1 MRDALEV
8 LRLIRAWKNM
18 LAPIN
23 KIPPEI
29 LTLVPDFL
37 DTEDRDERIIALT
50 HVCRTWREAFVS
62 RSSLWTNF
70 DCLDG
75 EKTRVYLERSGSS
88 PINLSLDLNKGISLC
103 DPLFQ
108 IIPHATGRL
117 ASLLIEGMPE
127 KIPAVTPHLS
137 RPAPLLRCLS
147 ICSDRGCAPER
158 CPILAST
165 LFNGDLSSLRTLH
178 LELVRTEFPWRNMV
192 NLTSFTLSHIPPG
205 TAFAGQL
212 LDFLESA
219 PYLEQVELCFAT
231 PVAGAQDGR
240 LVSLACLKSM
250 DINGDAPCPA
260 LLDHLLIPAG
270 AKLEITADL
279 FISPARVHLPKSLD
293 NLKNFSDFTTIQ
305 LRPGKYCPRMEFSGP
320 NGQVNVSLRT
330 SRYDSTSLTLESL
343 AEFDTSKIEWLKID
357 HGHLLSGEL
366 LYRTL
371 LPMKDLRALTLF
383 SCSNPHIFIHALQP
397 GTRSSEVVVCPKL
410 EEITLVLQF
419 ERMFDI
425 TSVIE
430 MAAARAS
437 GGRKLRI
444 IRIIDGREG
453 AEGADLDVSELRK
466 HAWNVEYGPEA

>member
-1 MRDALEV
+1 
-8 LRLIRAWKNM
+8 M

-37 DTEDRDERIIALT
+37 ETKDRDERIIALT
-50 HVCRTWREAFVS
+50 HVCRTWREAFIS
-62 RSSLWTNF
+62 RSSLWTDF
-70 DCLDG
+70 DRLDG
-75 EKTRVYLERSGSS
+75 EKARVYLERSGSS

-117 ASLLIEGMPE
+117 ESLLIKGMPE
-127 KIPAVTPHLS
+127 KIPAVTPYLS
-137 RPAPLLRCLS
+137 RPAPLLRYLS
-147 ICSDRGCAPER
+147 IRPDRGCAPER
-158 CPILAST
+158 CPTLALT
-165 LFNGDLSSLRTLH
+165 LFNGDLSSLRELH
-178 LELVRTEFPWRNMV
+178 LERVRTELPWRNMV
-192 NLTSFTLSHIPPG
+192 NLTSFTLSHIPPSG
-205 TAFAGQL
+205 AAFAGQL

-240 LVSLACLKSM
+240 LVPLACLQYM
-250 DINGDAPCPA
+250 DISGDAPCST
-260 LLDHLLIPAG
+260 LLNHLLIPAG

-279 FISPARVHLPKSLD
+279 FSSPARAHLPRSLD

-320 NGQVNVSLRT
+320 NGQVNMSLRT

-343 AEFDTSKIEWLKID
+343 AEFDTSKIEWLKINQ
-357 HGHLLSGEL
+357 GHLVSGEL
-366 LYRTL
+366 LYQTL
-371 LPMKDLRALTLF
+371 LLMKNLHTLTLF
-383 SCSNPHIFIHALQP
+383 SCSNLYTFIHALQP

-410 EEITLVLQF
+410 EEIILVLQF

-437 GGRKLRI
+437 GGRKLRA

-466 HAWNVEYGPEA
+466 HVWNVEYGPEV